1 MDKTGWSAA
10 LGPKAGGKTRLK
22 PKHGK
27 VRTAGKKHKT
37 ARGPVRGKRGPRT
50 TGR

>member
-1 MDKTGWSAA
+1 MDKTGWSRA

-22 PKHGK
+22 GKHSNRSTK
-27 VRTAGKKHKT
+27 SQKHAT
-37 ARGPVRGKRGPRT
+37 SRGLMRGKHHRT

>member
-22 PKHGK
+22 GKHGNQ
-27 VRTAGKKHKT
+27 RTTSKKHQT
-37 ARGPVRGKRGPRT
+37 ARGMVRGKHHRT